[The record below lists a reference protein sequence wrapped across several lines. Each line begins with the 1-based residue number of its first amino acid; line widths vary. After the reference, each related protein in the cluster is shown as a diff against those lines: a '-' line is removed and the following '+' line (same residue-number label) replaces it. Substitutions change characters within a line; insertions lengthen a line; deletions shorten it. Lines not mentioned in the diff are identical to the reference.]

1 MRGTDK
7 LNICET
13 FYIYVGQWRTGRSRV
28 CVTLQSSRND
38 KKSSIGSRSIL
49 VRFSIGSRSFF
60 VRPSFCLRSSFVRQS
75 KIYRRTIEDLSKKQR
90 KHNGATREQ
99 LKSGNEHATS
109 MKRTTIE
116 WGAVRN
122 VECWMLSVE
131 WLPLAMLSFECWV
144 LSFEWL
150 PLAMLSFEFWILNC
164 RLCRFWIV
172 SFELWIKNSQLTI
185 EQFKMRIAHN
195 SKFKTH
201 NSKFKKVAIVILQR
215 LVLRLATVV

>member
-49 VRFSIGSRSFF
+49 VRFSIGSRSAF

-90 KHNGATREQ
+90 KRNGATREQ
-99 LKSGNEHATS
+99 LKSGNEQTS
-109 MKRTTIE
+109 VHERTSIE

-122 VECWMLSVE
+122 VELCAMRNVE
-131 WLPLAMLSFECWV
+131 CGVLNGCLWQCWV
-144 LSFEWL
+144 LN
-150 PLAMLSFEFWILNC
+150 FEFWI
-164 RLCRFWIV
+164 V
-172 SFELWIKNSQLTI
+172 GKADVEL
-185 EQFKMRIAHN
+185 
-195 SKFKTH
+195 
-201 NSKFKKVAIVILQR
+201 
-215 LVLRLATVV
+215 

>member
-75 KIYRRTIEDLSKKQR
+75 KIYRKNNENTMEPQGNNLKAATN
-90 KHNGATREQ
+90 KHRMLRCA
-99 LKSGNEHATS
+99 LCA
-109 MKRTTIE
+109 ML
-116 WGAVRN
+116 N
-122 VECWMLSVE
+122 VECWVLNGCRWQCWIVRC
-131 WLPLAMLSFECWV
+131 AQCWV
-144 LSFEWL
+144 L
-150 PLAMLSFEFWILNC
+150 N
-164 RLCRFWIV
+164 
-172 SFELWIKNSQLTI
+172 IKC
-185 EQFKMRIAHN
+185 
-195 SKFKTH
+195 
-201 NSKFKKVAIVILQR
+201 
-215 LVLRLATVV
+215 

>member
-49 VRFSIGSRSFF
+49 VRFSIDSRSFF
-60 VRPSFCLRSSFVRQS
+60 VRPSFCLRSSFVKQS

-99 LKSGNEHATS
+99 LKSGNEQTS
-109 MKRTTIE
+109 NVALCAVRYAQCWMWNVE
-116 WGAVRN
+116 CWMVAVGNVELCAVRN
-122 VECWMLSVE
+122 VEC
-131 WLPLAMLSFECWV
+131 
-144 LSFEWL
+144 
-150 PLAMLSFEFWILNC
+150 
-164 RLCRFWIV
+164 
-172 SFELWIKNSQLTI
+172 
-185 EQFKMRIAHN
+185 
-195 SKFKTH
+195 
-201 NSKFKKVAIVILQR
+201 
-215 LVLRLATVV
+215 

>member
-49 VRFSIGSRSFF
+49 VRFSIGSRSAF

-99 LKSGNEHATS
+99 LKSGNEQTS
-109 MKRTTIE
+109 NVALC
-116 WGAVRN
+116 AVRN

-131 WLPLAMLSFECWV
+131 WLPLAMLNCA
-144 LSFEWL
+144 LC
-150 PLAMLSFEFWILNC
+150 AMLSVKC
-164 RLCRFWIV
+164 
-172 SFELWIKNSQLTI
+172 
-185 EQFKMRIAHN
+185 
-195 SKFKTH
+195 
-201 NSKFKKVAIVILQR
+201 
-215 LVLRLATVV
+215 

>member
-49 VRFSIGSRSFF
+49 ARFSIGSRSAF
-60 VRPSFCLRSSFVRQS
+60 VRPSFCLRSSFVKQS

-99 LKSGNEHATS
+99 LKSGNEQAS
-109 MKRTTIE
+109 N
-116 WGAVRN
+116 GALCAVRN
-122 VECWMLSVE
+122 VELCAMRNVECGMLSVE
-131 WLPLAMLSFECWV
+131 WLPLAMLNCA
-144 LSFEWL
+144 LC
-150 PLAMLSFEFWILNC
+150 AMLSVKC
-164 RLCRFWIV
+164 
-172 SFELWIKNSQLTI
+172 
-185 EQFKMRIAHN
+185 
-195 SKFKTH
+195 
-201 NSKFKKVAIVILQR
+201 
-215 LVLRLATVV
+215 

>member
-60 VRPSFCLRSSFVRQS
+60 VLPSFCLRSSFVRQS

-116 WGAVRN
+116 WGALRCAQCWIIRYAQCWMWN
-122 VECWMLSVE
+122 VECWMVAVGNVEFWMLSVE
-131 WLPLAMLSFECWV
+131 LCALRIRNCSIRNCELR
-144 LSFEWL
+144 
-150 PLAMLSFEFWILNC
+150 IL
-164 RLCRFWIV
+164 
-172 SFELWIKNSQLTI
+172 
-185 EQFKMRIAHN
+185 N
-195 SKFKTH
+195 SKFTIQH
-201 NSKFKKVAIVILQR
+201 RQSRQFNIQHSNQS
-215 LVLRLATVV
+215 LRKMSRV

>member
-28 CVTLQSSRND
+28 CVTLQSSRNG
-38 KKSSIGSRSIL
+38 KITSIGSRSIL
-49 VRFSIGSRSFF
+49 VRFSIGSRSSF

-116 WGAVRN
+116 WGALRCAQCWIIRYAQCWMWN
-122 VECWMLSVE
+122 VECWMVAVGNVEFWMLSVE
-131 WLPLAMLSFECWV
+131 LCALRIRNCSIRNCELR
-144 LSFEWL
+144 
-150 PLAMLSFEFWILNC
+150 IL
-164 RLCRFWIV
+164 
-172 SFELWIKNSQLTI
+172 
-185 EQFKMRIAHN
+185 N
-195 SKFKTH
+195 SKFTIQH
-201 NSKFKKVAIVILQR
+201 RQSRQFNIQHSNQS
-215 LVLRLATVV
+215 LRKMSRV

>member
-60 VRPSFCLRSSFVRQS
+60 VRPSFCLRSSFVHPS
-75 KIYRRTIEDLSKKQR
+75 LNNRRSIEDLSKKQR
-90 KHNGATREQ
+90 KRNGATRVQ
-99 LKSGNEHATS
+99 LKSGNEQTS
-109 MKRTTIE
+109 VHERT
-116 WGAVRN
+116 GAFGN

-131 WLPLAMLSFECWV
+131 LFSAEAYDDELF
-144 LSFEWL
+144 
-150 PLAMLSFEFWILNC
+150 
-164 RLCRFWIV
+164 
-172 SFELWIKNSQLTI
+172 SFELFYTLTI
-185 EQFKMRIAHN
+185 
-195 SKFKTH
+195 
-201 NSKFKKVAIVILQR
+201 
-215 LVLRLATVV
+215 